1 MRFVNADGLIWISDW
16 NALQHPVASAFLAVV
31 YSDYMLSSRTA
42 KISCDG
48 NNYRPSDLRKFALS
62 QVHFNLRQKLNLMT
76 RDAFQKAPCDMHSH
90 CKTTSGIPLIYSN
103 LAIAT
108 IAKSKAIMI
117 SLKKG
122 RLNVKVIV
130 N

>member
-62 QVHFNLRQKLNLMT
+62 QVHFYLHQKLKPG
-76 RDAFQKAPCDMHSH
+76 DAFQKAPCDMHSH
-90 CKTTSGIPLIYSN
+90 CKTTSAVPLIYSN